1 MFVLGWKFS
10 IALMQTHPRDEVL
23 GTSRSSFTISQKT
36 AATDAT
42 PTRYKPFK
50 MKLAFALPILSLN
63 TCMQTSLGPSV
74 HFLAPL
80 ILQSGLQRLQDPIL
94 AVLGRRRVYTPDEL
108 AVNLVCKTS
117 KQTRTDAG
125 GTLNRHA
132 GTPRAEG
139 NRTRN
144 LLCPGA
150 DGADP
155 HCGKISVNIPTA
167 SSLCTHSLCTDLAA
181 HFSLASP
188 EVAVYTEPSPSPTP
202 PPPPTFPCVCV
213 FTHGERVKCFRTCFS
228 KLSPQTVVPTPR
240 ASSSSPT
247 SSSSPNPG
255 HLSAELLFL
264 LLFSPDIL
272 QALAHARK
280 KNADAAP
287 LGRPLSKSAR
297 ENNSAQGF
305 SAPFLSLITMLMK
318 VSSLIVARHGVF
330 CTPAPV
336 PLPPTLASG

>member
-1 MFVLGWKFS
+1 
-10 IALMQTHPRDEVL
+10 
-23 GTSRSSFTISQKT
+23 
-36 AATDAT
+36 
-42 PTRYKPFK
+42 

-63 TCMQTSLGPSV
+63 TCMQTSLGPSI

-132 GTPRAEG
+132 GTPRAEE

-188 EVAVYTEPSPSPTP
+188 EVAVYTDPPAPHFPLRVRVYTWRESEVFSHLFFEAQPSN
-202 PPPPTFPCVCV
+202 
-213 FTHGERVKCFRTCFS
+213 RR
-228 KLSPQTVVPTPR
+228 
-240 ASSSSPT
+240 
-247 SSSSPNPG
+247 PNPQ
-255 HLSAELLFL
+255 SLFL
-264 LLFSPDIL
+264 
-272 QALAHARK
+272 
-280 KNADAAP
+280 
-287 LGRPLSKSAR
+287 
-297 ENNSAQGF
+297 
-305 SAPFLSLITMLMK
+305 
-318 VSSLIVARHGVF
+318 
-330 CTPAPV
+330 
-336 PLPPTLASG
+336 LPPTLDI